1 VLPSYFTP
9 SSGKSAFLAGLTTF
23 SMPPRVLHIVESLD
37 RGAVENWLVR
47 MYCHAGDCA
56 IPLDWTFY
64 CELSA
69 EGVLDDKVTRQGAK
83 IVRSPVGVGRAFMF
97 IRTLRKEIRNGGY
110 DVIHCHEDIVSA
122 LYLVSSIGLGKI
134 QRIVHVHN
142 ADEGMR
148 STHRSKAFLLR
159 GLFRQICLFLAD
171 KIVGIS
177 NHTLDTFLNGRKR
190 RPGRDIV
197 HYYGID
203 PGPFLNCQ
211 AEPVKFRKELGLAE
225 DSLIVLFAGRLVLE
239 KNPQFVLDVL
249 SEIRQLEP
257 RVVGVFVGSGSEE
270 NRLKCYAAELDL
282 DDRVRFLGWRNDV
295 VEIMKCSDLFILPRP
310 EQPLEGF
317 GIAVV
322 EAQLAGLPL
331 LLSKGIPD
339 DPLLPGNCSQRLSLA
354 EPAEKWAQAA
364 CSLLDSEPPGPD
376 EMAKILAE
384 SPMDMDRALG
394 NLMALHRQ

>member
-1 VLPSYFTP
+1 
-9 SSGKSAFLAGLTTF
+9 
-23 SMPPRVLHIVESLD
+23 MI
-37 RGAVENWLVR
+37 
-47 MYCHAGDCA
+47 
-56 IPLDWTFY
+56 
-64 CELSA
+64 
-69 EGVLDDKVTRQGAK
+69 
-83 IVRSPVGVGRAFMF
+83 
-97 IRTLRKEIRNGGY
+97 
-110 DVIHCHEDIVSA
+110 SA
-122 LYLVSSIGLGKI
+122 LYLVASIGLGQT

-142 ADEGMR
+142 ADEEVR
-148 STHRSKAFLLR
+148 TASRFKAPVFR
-159 GLFRQICLFLAD
+159 GLFRRICLGLAD

-190 RPGRDIV
+190 RPGWDIV

-225 DSLIVLFAGRLVLE
+225 DSLIVLFAGRLVPE

-257 RVVGVFVGSGSEE
+257 RVVGVFAGSGSEE
-270 NRLKCYAAELDL
+270 NRLKCYAAELGL
-282 DDRVRFLGWRNDV
+282 DDAVRFLGWRNDV
-295 VEIMKCSDLFILPRP
+295 PEIMRCSDLFILPRP

-322 EAQLAGLPL
+322 EAQLAGLRL

-364 CSLLDSEPPGPD
+364 CSLLDAEPPGPD
-376 EMAKILAE
+376 EVAKILAE
-384 SPMDMDRALG
+384 SPMDMDRALA
-394 NLMALHRQ
+394 NLRAFHS